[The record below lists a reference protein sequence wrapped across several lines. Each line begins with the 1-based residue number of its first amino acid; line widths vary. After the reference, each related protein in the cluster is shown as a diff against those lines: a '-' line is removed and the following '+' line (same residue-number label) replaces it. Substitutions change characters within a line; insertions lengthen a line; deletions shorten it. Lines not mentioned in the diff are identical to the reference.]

1 MGSWGAEIDEN
12 LDWSRSMRGE
22 AEEMRDM
29 AEESVG
35 RVRISEG
42 NGVVLKERG
51 GFGKEKE
58 KGKGKRCLFKSDL
71 ERDLV

>member
-1 MGSWGAEIDEN
+1 VSSNWKGKGKGCGE
-12 LDWSRSMRGE
+12 E

-35 RVRISEG
+35 RVKVGEG
-42 NGVVLKERG
+42 E
-51 GFGKEKE
+51 GFGKE
-58 KGKGKRCLFKSDL
+58 KGKRCLFKSDL

>member
-1 MGSWGAEIDEN
+1 MGDGE
-12 LDWSRSMRGE
+12 E

-35 RVRISEG
+35 RVKVGEG
-42 NGVVLKERG
+42 YVGVVKERE
-51 GFGKEKE
+51 GFGKEKA
-58 KGKGKRCLFKSDL
+58 KGKRCLFKSDL